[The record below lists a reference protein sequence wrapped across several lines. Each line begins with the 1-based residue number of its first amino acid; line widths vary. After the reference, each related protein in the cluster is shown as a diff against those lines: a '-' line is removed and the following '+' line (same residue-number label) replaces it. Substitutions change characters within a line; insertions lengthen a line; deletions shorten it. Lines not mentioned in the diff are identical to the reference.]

1 MSTLLFKYYTGR
13 QPKKLPTLI
22 LYVQKPHFLWIFL
35 YVKNCMDFYK
45 YCF

>member
-22 LYVQKPHFLWIFL
+22 LCVQKTHFLWIFL
-35 YVKNCMDFYK
+35 YEKNCMNFYK